1 MSTSP
6 RTTPPPPYAPLPQD
20 PAETSGGHVLDNAAW
35 ASMSGAHRH
44 LAEFVGRAGRY
55 RRDVSP
61 FVAVADTADPRA
73 WADLAALIGPGN
85 TFTVAGVAELP
96 EGWTGGDAI
105 PGVQLVATTLRGELD
120 PEAVPLGPADVPE
133 MLDLVERTRPGP
145 FLPATVEMG
154 AYVGIRRE
162 GALVAMAGERLHPP
176 GWTEISAV
184 CTDPAYRG
192 QGLATRLIR
201 HVAAGIGA
209 RGDTPFLHA
218 AAANTSA
225 VKLYESIGFTL
236 RRSTVFRLVRV
247 PDLDADRTT
256 APPDPSAGATS
267 AAPPST
273 SAAPAAAPGAVS
285 GPVPRPSSTLDAR

>member
-1 MSTSP
+1 MNGP
-6 RTTPPPPYAPLPQD
+6 
-20 PAETSGGHVLDNAAW
+20 
-35 ASMSGAHRH
+35 HRH

-55 RRDVSP
+55 LSDVSP
-61 FVAVADTADPRA
+61 FVTLADFDDPAA
-73 WADLAALIGPGN
+73 WADVAELVGAGN

-96 EGWTGGDAI
+96 EGWSGGDAI

-120 PEAVPLGPADVPE
+120 PEAVRLGAEDVPE

-145 FLPATVEMG
+145 FLPRTVEMG
-154 AYVGIRRE
+154 AYYGIRRE
-162 GALVAMAGERLHPP
+162 GALVAMAGERLRPP

-192 QGLATRLIR
+192 QGLATRMIR

-225 VKLYESIGFTL
+225 VKLYESIGFAL
-236 RRSTVFRLVRV
+236 RRTTVFRLVRV
-247 PDLDADRTT
+247 PDTI
-256 APPDPSAGATS
+256 PNSP
-267 AAPPST
+267 
-273 SAAPAAAPGAVS
+273 
-285 GPVPRPSSTLDAR
+285 LDAR